1 MMSFSIACKQVVQ
14 TSRLRFY
21 PACSHEFHTSLI
33 IAPSRFVWAKCT
45 LCNDARAPLPRKDNR
60 CAKLR
65 YSIASGSHTLR
76 GLHYVPLTRSHAASI
91 EDRIAGV
98 SILVP
103 WFSVAGE
110 ICAAMHRA
118 RVAECGCSD
127 MADERMSAITVGAW
141 GSAEMEVHGRAG
153 LTARLV
159 NPVSPPL
166 IPPLLATSGIVAA
179 VSHPAIPPLPI
190 SRQRFLPRQTSSTTC
205 HQHPRFTQ
213 ERRKDCRP
221 LRAGYVRVPYSE
233 FYVEQAA
240 TDF

>member
-1 MMSFSIACKQVVQ
+1 MSSILL
-14 TSRLRFY
+14 S
-21 PACSHEFHTSLI
+21 SLHL
-33 IAPSRFVWAKCT
+33 PDFVWAKRT
-45 LCNDARAPLPRKDNR
+45 LCDDARAPLPRKDNR

-91 EDRIAGV
+91 ENRIAGV

-110 ICAAMHRA
+110 ICAAMHPA

-141 GSAEMEVHGRAG
+141 GSAEMEVYGRAG

-166 IPPLLATSGIVAA
+166 IPPLLATSGTVAA

-213 ERRKDCRP
+213 ERRKRLP
-221 LRAGYVRVPYSE
+221 APKGWVREGAIQRVLRRAGCYGFVTSWVKIAEISG
-233 FYVEQAA
+233 
-240 TDF
+240 TI